1 MKKIVISVLLVLMGL
16 EASAQKVD
24 LVKLGNILRN
34 KNLSMVHGV
43 EKGDRFVV
51 RDNTTELVGIMNLK
65 GEMLVQPKYQDIIR
79 KHGGLIYFSI
89 SDTTYSLMNHQ
100 GQWVVEN
107 EYDNGF
113 VHELFY
119 HNEGNLFPVLE
130 RGKWGLVDSLGNWL
144 MPMEYE
150 SIGVAE
156 DERGWV
162 ITEEGLYDAYK
173 KRLLL
178 RDSIIWTD
186 KIGNNLYRVE
196 KRGGK
201 IGIIDTL
208 GQWVVEPKYDYMKFY
223 YSEGLIGVSRNRK
236 WGYIDT
242 LGREVIP
249 VKYEDVGDFHKGL
262 ASVKLGGKYGYIDR
276 TGKVVIPFR
285 YNWGTNWGTEFRENG
300 KACVRSEDG
309 YLVIDTIGNV
319 LATFKDVE
327 LKDIALSI
335 DANTILWE
343 THADGYF
350 VTDYDG
356 KELARYDDIIFEDC
370 DYYSEEDMIAVKQ
383 SDKWGFADK
392 DYRLLVPC
400 QYRRADG
407 YGNGPGGI
415 VTLKDGSTRYI
426 DRKGKTVLKLDGLA
440 SVTKVGKDLYK
451 VMIYADGDHYF
462 PVGLADGK
470 GRSTFSKEELRTAK
484 KAYLKRLK
492 DWEEEEIGEDC
503 IVEDFSIVMLDTILA
518 DEEKGV
524 SKEVVV
530 DSISIDAYDE
540 VFVFPDEDPMFPGGM
555 DSLYAFLKA
564 NIQYPEE
571 AKRDSIEGNV
581 FVQFVIE
588 KDGTINPQT
597 IRVLRDIGGGC
608 REEVVRVI
616 KLMPRWIPARQNGKV
631 VRCNYIL
638 PVKFELNKEE

>member
-1 MKKIVISVLLVLMGL
+1 MIMKKLFLLLLVLMGL
-16 EASAQKVD
+16 GASAQKVN
-24 LVKLGNILRN
+24 LAKLSNILRN

-43 EKGDRFVV
+43 EKGDRLVV

-113 VHELFY
+113 VYELFFD
-119 HNEGNLFPVLE
+119 NGGNLFPVRG

-144 MPMEYE
+144 MPMEYK

-178 RDSIIWTD
+178 RDSIRWTY
-186 KIGNNLYRVE
+186 KIDNNLYWVA

-201 IGIIDTL
+201 VGIIDTL
-208 GQWVVEPKYDYMKFY
+208 GQWVVKPQYDGISILG
-223 YSEGLIGVSRNRK
+223 SEGLIGVARDHK

-249 VKYEDVGDFHKGL
+249 MKYEDVGDFHKGL
-262 ASVKLGGKYGYIDR
+262 ASVTLGGKYGYIDR
-276 TGKVVIPFR
+276 TGKVVIPLR
-285 YNWGTNWGTEFRENG
+285 YNWSTEFRENG
-300 KACVRSEDG
+300 KACVRGEDG

-335 DANTILWE
+335 DANTILWK

-356 KELARYDDIIFEDC
+356 KELARYNDIILEEGE
-370 DYYSEEDMIAVKQ
+370 YYSEEDMIAVRQ
-383 SDKWGFADK
+383 GNKWGFADK
-392 DYRLLVPC
+392 GYRLLVPC

-440 SVTKVGKDLYK
+440 SVAKVGKDLYK
-451 VMIYADGDHYF
+451 VMIYADGDRSYQ
-462 PVGLADGK
+462 VGLADGK
-470 GRSTFSKEELRTAK
+470 GRSTFSKEELKTARK
-484 KAYLKRLK
+484 TYLKLLK
-492 DWEEEEIGEDC
+492 DWEEKEICEDS
-503 IVEDFSIVMLDTILA
+503 IVEDFSIVMVDTIPA
-518 DEEKGV
+518 DDTKV
-524 SKEVVV
+524 TDTLSSDVF
-530 DSISIDAYDE
+530 DE
-540 VFVFPDEDPMFPGGM
+540 VFVVIEEDPRFPGGM
-555 DSLYAFLKA
+555 DSMYAFLEA
-564 NIQYPEE
+564 NIRYPEA
-571 AKRDSIEGNV
+571 AKKDSIEGRV
-581 FVQFVIE
+581 FVSFVVE
-588 KDGTINPQT
+588 KDGSINPQT
-597 IRVLRDIGGGC
+597 IMIKRDIGGGC
-608 REEVVRVI
+608 GEEVVRVI
-616 KLMPRWIPARQNGKV
+616 KLMPRWEPGRQSGNA
-631 VRCNYIL
+631 VRCQFTL
-638 PVKFELNKEE
+638 PVTFRLKKEAAE

>member
-1 MKKIVISVLLVLMGL
+1 MKNLFLLLLLVLMGL

-24 LVKLGNILRN
+24 LVKLGNTLRN
-34 KNLSMVHGV
+34 KNLSMVLGI
-43 EKGDRFVV
+43 EEGDRFVV
-51 RDNTTELVGIMNLK
+51 RDNATELVGIMNLK

-113 VHELFY
+113 VYELFF
-119 HNEGNLFPVLE
+119 HNEGNLFPVPG

-150 SIGVAE
+150 SIEVAN

-178 RDSIIWTD
+178 RDSIRLTY
-186 KIGNNLYRVE
+186 KIDNNLYWAA
-196 KRGGK
+196 KRGCK

-208 GQWVVEPKYDYMKFY
+208 GQWVVKPKYDIMSILG
-223 YSEGLIGVSRNRK
+223 SEGLIGVARDYK

-285 YNWGTNWGTEFRENG
+285 YNWGTEFRENG

-327 LKDIALSI
+327 LEDIALSI

-343 THADGYF
+343 TRADGYF

-440 SVTKVGKDLYK
+440 SVAKVGKDLYK
-451 VMIYADGDHYF
+451 VMIYADGDPYF
-462 PVGLADGK
+462 QAGLADGK

-492 DWEEEEIGEDC
+492 DWEEIEAA
-503 IVEDFSIVMLDTILA
+503 SII
-518 DEEKGV
+518 E
-524 SKEVVV
+524 EVVDTVPV
-530 DSISIDAYDE
+530 DEAKVVGTLSSDLYDE
-540 VFVFPDEDPMFPGGM
+540 VFVVTDEDPMFPGGM

-571 AKRDSIEGNV
+571 AKKDSIEGRV

-588 KDGTINPQT
+588 KDGSINPQT

-608 REEVVRVI
+608 GEKVKRVI
-616 KLMPRWIPARQNGKV
+616 QLMPRWIPGRQNGKV
-631 VRCNYIL
+631 VRCNYNL
-638 PVKFELNKEE
+638 PVTFKREGDE